1 LRRRLTLWGAA
12 GLLVFCVACGQPA
25 MSRNDARTFAREA
38 LTRVGFTGVRVSP
51 TVTLANY
58 RSPDRRFRAQ
68 KAVQVWRTHS
78 TVSTGSVDL
87 YVPRKG
93 NSAVFVRDEATA
105 GGPLLTDRQFKTL
118 QSFRLNPAQRRRR
131 DRLETPTIAA
141 VVLAVVVAC
150 ALFLAYLLGAT
161 ERGGPPPP
169 PPLEDGVPPA
179 PPSRDAEPGPS
190 SEPESA
196 SSSASV
202 L

>member
-1 LRRRLTLWGAA
+1 MG
-12 GLLVFCVACGQPA
+12 
-25 MSRNDARTFAREA
+25 RNDARTFAREA
-38 LTRVGFTGVRVSP
+38 LTRIGFTGVRVSP

-58 RSPDRRFRAQ
+58 RSPDRRFRTQ

-78 TVSTGSVDL
+78 TVSTGTVDL

-93 NSAVFVRDEATA
+93 NSAVFVRDEASA
-105 GGPLLTDRQFKTL
+105 GGPLLTDSQFKAL
-118 QSFRLNPAQRRRR
+118 QRFRLNPAQRRRR

-169 PPLEDGVPPA
+169 PPPLEDGVA
-179 PPSRDAEPGPS
+179 PPPPEPEPS

-196 SSSASV
+196 SV

>member
-1 LRRRLTLWGAA
+1 VRRRLTLWGAIA
-12 GLLVFCVACGQPA
+12 LLGLGVACGQPA
-25 MSRNDARTFAREA
+25 MGRNDARTFAREA
-38 LTRVGFTGVRVSP
+38 LTRIGFTGVRVSP

-58 RSPDRRFRAQ
+58 RSPDRRFRTQ

-78 TVSTGSVDL
+78 TVSTGTVDL

-93 NSAVFVRDEATA
+93 NSAVFVRDEASA
-105 GGPLLTDRQFKTL
+105 GGPLLTDSQFKAL
-118 QSFRLNPAQRRRR
+118 QRFRLNPAQRRRR

-169 PPLEDGVPPA
+169 PPPLEDGVA
-179 PPSRDAEPGPS
+179 PPPPEPEPS

-196 SSSASV
+196 SV